1 MQGKCFFA
9 SSIRVVLG
17 ASAAAACLLAQP
29 ALATETITYT
39 YDVHG
44 RLTNV
49 GHSGTVNNGVNASY
63 SFDNADN
70 RTNVTV
76 TGSPNASPPP

>member
-1 MQGKCFFA
+1 MLSRLLYGA
-9 SSIRVVLG
+9 LG
-17 ASAAAACLLAQP
+17 GAAVFLSFP

-44 RLTNV
+44 RVVTV
-49 GHSGTVNNGVNASY
+49 ARSGNVNNGVQTDYAH
-63 SFDNADN
+63 DKADN

-76 TGSPNASPPP
+76 TGSPN